1 MPHVWGWKYNKF
13 HTLLKERNV
22 WYVCDPC
29 KEKIPEKLG
38 IEEKEEELNEEET
51 CREAGEE
58 MEEQGEEVTPKK
70 NNADKF
76 EPKEKQQKKTL
87 MNMDML

>member
-38 IEEKEEELNEEET
+38 IEEKEELNEEET